1 MKLLPDA
8 AWPTA
13 IALSCALASFAS
25 TRGPDGSPLLAL
37 ALFPCIGIVYG
48 VAMWTGNRASLAG
61 FCLHLPVFL
70 AATCL
75 PFLVPPRLEEMGGIL
90 YYAIPALT
98 ALNSIVAAFAVLV
111 VRPRLARRSA
121 Q

>member
-1 MKLLPDA
+1 MKLLREE
-8 AWPTA
+8 AWPLA
-13 IALSCALASFAS
+13 IALALGVASFAS

-48 VAMWTGNRASLAG
+48 VTMWTGNRASLAR
-61 FCLHLPVFL
+61 FCVHLPAFL

-75 PFLVPPRLEEMGGIL
+75 PFLFPPRLEEMGGIL
-90 YYAIPALT
+90 YYAIPVLT

-111 VRPRLARRSA
+111 VRRWLTRRSA
-121 Q
+121 P

>member
-1 MKLLPDA
+1 MKLLPNA
-8 AWPTA
+8 AWPIV

-48 VAMWTGNRASLAG
+48 VTMWTGNRASLAR
-61 FCLHLPVFL
+61 FCIHLPLFL

-111 VRPRLARRSA
+111 VRPRLATRPA
-121 Q
+121 P